1 MGGGRDDSLFLLYNK
16 MDVAAAQCGML
27 AHKFLEARNLV
38 KLFHW
43 QTRSY
48 AKHKATCTLLEKMD
62 PLIDSFIE
70 VAIPQLQRPR
80 FMGATMTI
88 PMDNFQ
94 DADGEAK
101 FVAYLRSFIQFLL
114 HDVNA
119 YIPAVA
125 LDLKTIRDQMIQ
137 EVNQTLY
144 LFTLN

>member
-1 MGGGRDDSLFLLYNK
+1 
-16 MDVAAAQCGML
+16 MDASSALQCGVL
-27 AHKFLEARNLV
+27 AHKFLEARNLI

-48 AKHKATCTLLEKMD
+48 AKHKATCTLLEKLD

-70 VAIPQLQRPR
+70 VAIPQLERPR
-80 FMGATMTI
+80 FTGAITTI
-88 PMDNFQ
+88 PMGNFQ

-101 FVAYLRSFIQFLL
+101 FVAYLRGFIQFLL
-114 HDVNA
+114 SDLNA

-137 EVNQTLY
+137 EVHQTLY

>member
-1 MGGGRDDSLFLLYNK
+1 MDSAQL
-16 MDVAAAQCGML
+16 AAAQCGVL
-27 AHKFLEARNLV
+27 AHKFLEARTLI

-48 AKHKATCTLLEKMD
+48 AKHKATCGLLEKLD

-70 VAIPQLQRPR
+70 VAIPQLERPR
-80 FMGATMTI
+80 FMGATMAI
-88 PMDNFQ
+88 PMMNFQ
-94 DADGEAK
+94 DADGDAK
-101 FVAYLRSFIQFLL
+101 FVSYLRAMIQFLL
-114 HDVNA
+114 SDVNA

-137 EVNQTLY
+137 EINQTLY